1 MNNFNL
7 SMMEGGKSNAFIY
20 TTFDERFVIKTINQA
35 EKRVF
40 LKMLSRYAERISN
53 QPDSHLIRILG
64 IFKILPQNQHFII
77 MENIVPSKNI
87 AILFDLK
94 GSLENRRISH
104 VIGTPPGIVLKDKN
118 FLESTM
124 RVSLN
129 ETQSNHLIKTLKEDF
144 EFLCSEEVMDY
155 SILIAFYE
163 SPPKM
168 KSRYMIETPN
178 RTYSIGVID
187 ILQEYNFSKFSEE
200 KLKKIYKKN
209 SSILSVA
216 EPNTYFNRITCFL
229 QMMVMTNSQFNL

>member
-20 TTFDERFVIKTINQA
+20 TTFDEKFVIKTINEA

-40 LKMLSRYAERISN
+40 LNMLSRYTERILEYPN
-53 QPDSHLIRILG
+53 SHLIRILG
-64 IFKILPQNQHFII
+64 LFKILPQNQHFII
-77 MENIVPSKNI
+77 MENIVPSKDI

-94 GSLENRRISH
+94 GSLENRRISN
-104 VIGTPPGIVLKDKN
+104 VFGTPPGIVLKDQN
-118 FLESTM
+118 FLESSI
-124 RVSLN
+124 RVLLTESQTIELA
-129 ETQSNHLIKTLKEDF
+129 KTLKDDF
-144 EFLCSEEVMDY
+144 EFLCSEDLMDY

-163 SPPKM
+163 KSPKM
-168 KSRYMIETPN
+168 KTRYMIETQN

-200 KLKKIYKKN
+200 KFKKIYKKS

-216 EPNTYFNRITCFL
+216 EPNSYFRRISCFL
-229 QMMVMTNSQFNL
+229 EMMITYKTSN